1 MNTAS
6 TTVTQKGQIDQPSMG
21 PSPNLDDDK
30 SIHWEKATNQLI
42 NIYAHTYIRPRLV
55 TPPLDIN
62 LPN

>member
-1 MNTAS
+1 
-6 TTVTQKGQIDQPSMG
+6 MG
-21 PSPNLDDDK
+21 PSPNVDDDK